1 MRRIDRFCS
10 IYRDLTKIS
19 SNDLRTIY
27 TEDVEFIDP
36 IQRHKGRDSVEA
48 YFSKLNDNAR
58 SCQFDITNIIPCSNN
73 KDDVS
78 TVLTWHMTLTLK
90 KPDKTIHLDGTTL
103 LKENAS
109 GFYYH
114 RDYYDLGEMVYEHV
128 PLVGWIVKKIK
139 RKLAQ

>member
-1 MRRIDRFCS
+1 MTHIEKFCS

-48 YFSKLNDNAR
+48 YFSKLNENAR
-58 SCQFDITNIIPCSNN
+58 SCKFDITNTIPCDTN
-73 KDDVS
+73 KDGV
-78 TVLTWHMTLTLK
+78 TAVLTWHMTLELN
-90 KPDKTIHLDGTTL
+90 KPRKTIHLDGTTL
-103 LKENAS
+103 LKEGAS

-128 PLVGWIVKKIK
+128 PVVGWLVKKIK